1 MLKLK
6 ILDPSLGVTV
16 LDVLT
21 FKKEEGMMMRLT
33 NKLVK
38 PLRILSKSF
47 SFFDLAQVWTRK
59 RTDSVAQRLQTHTP
73 SFILIVLPTK

>member
-1 MLKLK
+1 MLNLK
-6 ILDPSLGVTV
+6 IHDPSLGVTV

-21 FKKEEGMMMRLT
+21 FKKEEGMMMCLT

-47 SFFDLAQVWTRK
+47 SFFDLAQV
-59 RTDSVAQRLQTHTP
+59 
-73 SFILIVLPTK
+73 

>member
-1 MLKLK
+1 
-6 ILDPSLGVTV
+6 
-16 LDVLT
+16 
-21 FKKEEGMMMRLT
+21 MMCLT

-59 RTDSVAQRLQTHTP
+59 QADSVAQRLQTHTP